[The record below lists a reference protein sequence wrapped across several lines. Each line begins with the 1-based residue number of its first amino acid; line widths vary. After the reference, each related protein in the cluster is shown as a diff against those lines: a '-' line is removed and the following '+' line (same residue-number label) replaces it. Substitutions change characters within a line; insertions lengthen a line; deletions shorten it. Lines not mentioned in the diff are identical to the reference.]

1 MTCQPRFATPRTPG
15 RKTLGDVAAKIARQI
30 GRDLM
35 DWQRDWLDLILELN
49 DDGTFSYRDATLLVP
64 RQNGKS
70 FALEVY
76 LLTRAL
82 YHRNQRLKWT
92 AQTLNDARKMMVNT
106 WLPELDVSP
115 LAPYYN
121 ARLAN
126 GSEAIRFTNGSEL
139 SLVASTLKAGHG
151 TVNDVAVID
160 EAFSQP
166 DDRMEQALLPSMATR
181 RSPQFVVVST
191 AGTLHGSPYLHA
203 RVERGRQLANAGV
216 TETSCYVEYSAD
228 EDADPSEPET
238 WKSCNPAMSY
248 TITKDAIA
256 AEHASMDLAE
266 FRRAR
271 LNQWTSAA
279 VEPVIPLAQWNA
291 LADLR
296 AAPPDRITF
305 AFDVTPDRAMAS
317 IAMAG
322 KRDDG
327 RFHVELTDNE
337 PGTQWVPSRIAELVQ
352 KYNPQAVL
360 CDPAG
365 PAGSLLPALED
376 LRVDVTQIQAT
387 EHARA
392 CGRWFDLVT
401 EGNLVHR
408 GQRELI
414 ASLDG
419 AVKRSLGD
427 AWLWSRKSSSVDIS
441 PLVAV
446 TLALWGAQLQPASV
460 GVYFLEDNIAEMARK
475 GNPLAQQYM
484 AGSLHDSIERNFAK
498 PYHAGDTLGVTAF
511 VDNYQPPPSE
521 GEPPS

>member
-1 MTCQPRFATPRTPG
+1 MTCTPRFATPRTPG
-15 RKTLGDVAAKIARQI
+15 RKSLGDIAANVCRQI
-30 GRDLM
+30 GRDPM
-35 DWQRDWLDLILELN
+35 EWQQQWWDLILEL
-49 DDGTFSYRDATLLVP
+49 DDDDRFVYRDATLLVP

-70 FALEVY
+70 LAVEVY

-82 YHRNQRLKWT
+82 YHRNQRLKFT
-92 AQTLNDARKMMVNT
+92 SQTLNDARKMMMGT
-106 WLPELDVSP
+106 WLPELDTSP
-115 LAPYYN
+115 LAPYYK

-126 GSEAIRFTNGSEL
+126 GSEAIQFTNGSEL

-160 EAFSQP
+160 EAFAQP

-181 RSPQFVVVST
+181 QSPQFIVVST
-191 AGTLHGSPYLHA
+191 AGTLHGSPYLRN
-203 RVERGRQLANAGV
+203 RVEQGRQLAQAGV

-228 EDADPSEPET
+228 EDAEPSDPRTWASANPSMGITIPE
-238 WKSCNPAMSY
+238 S
-248 TITKDAIA
+248 AIA

-271 LNQWTSAA
+271 LNQWTSAV

-296 AAPPDRITF
+296 AVPPDRITF
-305 AFDVTPDRAMAS
+305 AFDVTPDRAIAS

-337 PGTQWVPSRIAELVQ
+337 QGTQWVPARIAELVE
-352 KYNPQAVL
+352 KYKPDAVL

-365 PAGSLLPALED
+365 PAGSLLPALAD
-376 LRVDVTQIQAT
+376 LRVDVTQVQAA
-387 EHARA
+387 EHAKA
-392 CGRWFDLVT
+392 CGCWFDHVT

-446 TLALWGAQLQPASV
+446 TLALWGAQLQPGTV
-460 GVYFLEDNIAEMARK
+460 GIWSLTEVAERLISE
-475 GNPLAQQYM
+475 GR
-484 AGSLHDSIERNFAK
+484 I
-498 PYHAGDTLGVTAF
+498 
-511 VDNYQPPPSE
+511 QPPGGFPSWSPQISNTWLVGSRAPVE
-521 GEPPS
+521 SPSPLFVQPNNPT

>member
-1 MTCQPRFATPRTPG
+1 MSAGCPPRFATPRTPS
-15 RKTLGDVAAKIARQI
+15 RRTLGDVAARICRQI
-30 GRDLM
+30 GREPM
-35 DWQRDWLDLILELN
+35 EWQQQWWDLILEL
-49 DDGTFSYRDATLLVP
+49 DDDDRFVYRDATLLVP

-70 FALEVY
+70 LAVEVF

-82 YHRNQRLKWT
+82 YHRNQRLKFT
-92 AQTLNDARKMMVNT
+92 SQTLNDARKMMVNT
-106 WLPELDVSP
+106 WLPELDASP
-115 LAPYYN
+115 LAPYYT

-126 GSEAIRFTNGSEL
+126 GSECIRFNNGSEL

-160 EAFSQP
+160 EAFAQP

-191 AGTLHGSPYLHA
+191 AGTRHSSPFLA
-203 RVERGRQLANAGV
+203 NRVETGRQLAQAGI

-228 EDADPSEPET
+228 EDADPSDTRTWASANPSMGITIPE
-238 WKSCNPAMSY
+238 S
-248 TITKDAIA
+248 AIA

-279 VEPVIPLAQWNA
+279 VEPVIPLTQWDA

-296 AAPPDRITF
+296 AVPPDRITF

-322 KRDDG
+322 KRDDD
-327 RFHVELTDNE
+327 RFYVELVDNQA
-337 PGTQWVPSRIAELVQ
+337 GTQWVASRIAELVN

-365 PAGSLLPALED
+365 PGGSLLPALED
-376 LRVDVTQIQAT
+376 LGVDVTLVQAT

-408 GQRELI
+408 GQRELL

-446 TLALWGAQLQPASV
+446 TLALWGAQIEPKKVSV
-460 GVYFLEDNIAEMARK
+460 YILEDVIADMDMKKLRMRK
-475 GNPLAQQYM
+475 PLD
-484 AGSLHDSIERNFAK
+484 GS
-498 PYHAGDTLGVTAF
+498 Y
-511 VDNYQPPPSE
+511 
-521 GEPPS
+521 